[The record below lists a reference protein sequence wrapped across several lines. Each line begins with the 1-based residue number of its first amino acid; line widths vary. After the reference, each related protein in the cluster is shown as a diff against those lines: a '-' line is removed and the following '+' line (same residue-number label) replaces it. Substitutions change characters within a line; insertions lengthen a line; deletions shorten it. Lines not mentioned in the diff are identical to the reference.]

1 MASDLVRGKDGGPA
15 PMASTMVRDVVGD
28 KRLFLQY
35 IRIALFRGLFRV
47 TDMNPR
53 NVLVNADGNLVSIDE
68 NNAGTCASPIP
79 KKRPRGFG
87 RGRGLRPPTTPA
99 GRALGKGGRGVV
111 GTGT

>member
-47 TDMNPR
+47 TDMNP
-53 NVLVNADGNLVSIDE
+53 
-68 NNAGTCASPIP
+68 
-79 KKRPRGFG
+79 
-87 RGRGLRPPTTPA
+87 TTPA